1 MSLVCSQPG
10 CWNFLK
16 IPWWSYCS
24 HDTHASQGRASE
36 DYNLFPSEHRTSLGL
51 SVFCPFWF
59 LKRRLSY
66 LVIWQ
71 CLIATTLGIKW
82 KTSSTNRIVTEL
94 LVTEK
99 ASVLDLSSVTFAWLR
114 TAFCDMW
121 LFKLPF
127 CSVPAGRGTL
137 CLPWPGQ
144 NLWEFLSSPEIFFP
158 LDLLLQL

>member
-1 MSLVCSQPG
+1 MILLQLRLRATIHMLVRAGPVWVIICFHLRIEPEFRFVS
-10 CWNFLK
+10 FL
-16 IPWWSYCS
+16 
-24 HDTHASQGRASE
+24 
-36 DYNLFPSEHRTSLGL
+36 
-51 SVFCPFWF
+51 PFFFLF

-66 LVIWQ
+66 VVIWQ
-71 CLIATTLGIKW
+71 CLILIATTLGIKW
-82 KTSSTNRIVTEL
+82 KATSTNHIVTEL

-127 CSVPAGRGTL
+127 SSIPGGRGTW
-137 CLPWPGQ
+137 CLPWHGQ
-144 NLWEFLSSPEIFFP
+144 NLWEFFSSPEIFFP